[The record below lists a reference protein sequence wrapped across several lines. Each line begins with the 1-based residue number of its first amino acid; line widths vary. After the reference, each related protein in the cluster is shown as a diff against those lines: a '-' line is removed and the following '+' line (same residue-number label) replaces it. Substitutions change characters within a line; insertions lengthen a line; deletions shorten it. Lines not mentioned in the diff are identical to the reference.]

1 MDNATKIQLDSFIGQ
16 TVHYEKQNITIKK
29 YKEVAGCICIV
40 TDVRTLQFYPE
51 EVQEKFI
58 DKISDEKEKGTFIPP
73 SRIEKQ
79 SFVALP
85 DENVTIKSSLLEALK
100 KVKEDP
106 GYLAQAKSICEI
118 TNALVNVQKT
128 EIEMIKI
135 SKEL

>member
-1 MDNATKIQLDSFIGQ
+1 MDDFTKNQLDALIGE
-16 TVHYEKQNITIKK
+16 TIHYEKQNITIKR

-51 EVQEKFI
+51 ELQEKFI
-58 DKISDEKEKGTFIPP
+58 DKINDEKAKDTFNPP
-73 SRIEKQ
+73 SPVKKQ
-79 SFVALP
+79 FLVAVP
-85 DENVTIKSSLLEALK
+85 DENVTIKDSLLDALK

-128 EIEMIKI
+128 EIEMIKL
-135 SKEL
+135 SNEL